1 MKHYI
6 FIILGIL
13 ICYGCTNESNDDSTA
28 PTTSNISIETE
39 SRTTED
45 TWTAHDFCSLN
56 GTNDSVKS
64 PWAGNNVITTIP
76 SGIRKDVK
84 EEDGWSILY
93 SSMKINGYKRD
104 YNYQPTDKYAN
115 YIILYNHFNGMLK
128 GFCYI
133 PEPVQQ
139 NNMAMWHISTND
151 STRLFNFA
159 GEEAI
164 PYNGPKSK
172 DVYISNITNEGIA
185 KGFNKGWNCFQI
197 ELAYDADSPMQ
208 TLNIDAITLNETSYN
223 FEGTMGFT
231 SDGVIVTS
239 IQKPQNNIFKGTA
252 TAIGDAAKKYI
263 EKNYEN
269 KAKTTRGI
277 VASTIGSL
285 VSYGANKI
293 FSSIF
298 GKSTSTTSEQTI
310 SIKSKGEVMISGKS
324 IQPATG
330 IVTPISDIPLNKLGY
345 ALGIWNLQECP
356 YYQTDEYAALKNYF
370 TTAHEYA
377 FRYAINTSIYYQ
389 NIINPIQK
397 NYYMTGDIIYKGGF
411 YRSSDCYIETQE
423 KQIYQG
429 SNNLPSLYTIPNS
442 FTVFYLSQKYLPK
455 KKSSSEKPY
464 MDLETEDDNISKQNV
479 DISIKQHLYNNGEYI
494 STKTFR
500 AKNRFKNNISARPYW
515 WTLKELEE
523 AGYKVSK

>member
-13 ICYGCTNESNDDSTA
+13 ICYGCTNESNDDSTSPA
-28 PTTSNISIETE
+28 TSYLRTE
-39 SRTTED
+39 RRITED
-45 TWTAHDFCSLN
+45 TWTTHEFCSLN

-133 PEPVQQ
+133 TEPVQQ

-223 FEGTMGFT
+223 FDGTMGFT

-263 EKNYEN
+263 EKNFEN

-330 IVTPISDIPLNKLGY
+330 IITPISDISLNKLGY
-345 ALGIWNLQECP
+345 ALGIWNLLDVP
-356 YYQTDEYAALKNYF
+356 SYQIERIANLKNYF
-370 TTAHEYA
+370 YIGNIPNFRYNIISSANYTIIKNPSTYTQTEASIIYQNGINSTINSVIDTQPTMIFKGTQEIPRTYILPNIFNIILSSNKYIPQKKVDTNTPGINLKDINCNIYNQNTRLCLVKRIYTTA
-377 FRYAINTSIYYQ
+377 Q
-389 NIINPIQK
+389 
-397 NYYMTGDIIYKGGF
+397 
-411 YRSSDCYIETQE
+411 
-423 KQIYQG
+423 
-429 SNNLPSLYTIPNS
+429 
-442 FTVFYLSQKYLPK
+442 
-455 KKSSSEKPY
+455 
-464 MDLETEDDNISKQNV
+464 
-479 DISIKQHLYNNGEYI
+479 YI
-494 STKTFR
+494 STKTFKT
-500 AKNRFKNNISARPYW
+500 KNIFCNKIDARPNQ
-515 WTLKELEE
+515 WTIKDLKSE
-523 AGYKVSK
+523 GYETSN